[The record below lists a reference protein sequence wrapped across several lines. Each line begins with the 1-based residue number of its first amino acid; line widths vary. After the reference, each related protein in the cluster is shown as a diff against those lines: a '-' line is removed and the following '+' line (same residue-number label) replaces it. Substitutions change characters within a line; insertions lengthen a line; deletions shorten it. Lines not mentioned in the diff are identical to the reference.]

1 MNTVIPILIL
11 VMQSLSPDCPQ
22 YDRLSKYLK
31 IIFNSSIHLQNVIDN
46 ALDIS
51 RIENNQFQLFLEVYE
66 IRKSIEKVFEIMD
79 FQIEQK
85 GLRLLLEVDDS
96 VPLMIKSDR
105 KRIKQVLFNLIG
117 NAVKYT
123 LRGEITVTVELILG

>member
-1 MNTVIPILIL
+1 
-11 VMQSLSPDCPQ
+11 MQSLSPDCPQ

>member
-1 MNTVIPILIL
+1 
-11 VMQSLSPDCPQ
+11 MQSLSPDCPQ
-22 YDRLSKYLK
+22 YERLSKYLK
-31 IIFNSSIHLQNVIDN
+31 IIYNSSIHLQNVIDN

-123 LRGEITVTVELILG
+123 LRGEITVTV

>member
-1 MNTVIPILIL
+1 MIPILIL

>member
-1 MNTVIPILIL
+1 MIPILIL

-22 YDRLSKYLK
+22 YERLSKYLK
-31 IIFNSSIHLQNVIDN
+31 IIYNSSIHLQNVIDN

>member
-1 MNTVIPILIL
+1 
-11 VMQSLSPDCPQ
+11 MQSLSPDCPQ
-22 YDRLSKYLK
+22 YERLSKYLK
-31 IIFNSSIHLQNVIDN
+31 IIYNSSIHLQNVIDN